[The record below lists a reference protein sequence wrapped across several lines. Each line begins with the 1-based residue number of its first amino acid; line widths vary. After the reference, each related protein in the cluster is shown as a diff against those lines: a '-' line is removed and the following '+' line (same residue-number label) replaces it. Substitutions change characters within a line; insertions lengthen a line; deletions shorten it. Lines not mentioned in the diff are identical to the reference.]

1 MCGDLFS
8 RSGPAPVTITTDIV
22 AAAIAYDQKMHGNSL
37 TPSTA
42 PTLRRLAA
50 LKPRLLALMHGPTFV
65 GDGAVPLSAFADY
78 FETALQLAT
87 SSSISS

>member
-1 MCGDLFS
+1 
-8 RSGPAPVTITTDIV
+8 
-22 AAAIAYDQKMHGNSL
+22 MHGNSL

-50 LKPRLLALMHGPTFV
+50 RNPRLLALMHGPTFV
-65 GDGAVPLSAFADY
+65 GDGAVMLNAFADY

-87 SSSISS
+87 SSGAASLNHGER